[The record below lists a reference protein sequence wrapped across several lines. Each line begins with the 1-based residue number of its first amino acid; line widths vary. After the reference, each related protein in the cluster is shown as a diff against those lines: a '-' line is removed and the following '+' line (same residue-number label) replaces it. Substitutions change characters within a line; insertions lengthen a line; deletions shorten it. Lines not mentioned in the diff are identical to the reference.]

1 MGVQGLWQL
10 LQAAGKPV
18 SLESLEG
25 KILAVDVSIWLH
37 QAAKG
42 MRDKDGN
49 PLPNAHLQSL
59 FSRVCKL
66 LFYKIKPVFVFDG
79 GVPILKKQT
88 LAARRERRAEAEQE
102 GDKAT
107 KKLLH
112 NLIRSEAIKH
122 ALGQPTEG
130 STNSGLAAVRSS
142 GRGRDLFE
150 LPPLPEMDR
159 ETTGGLNY
167 DDGDDVDPWEE
178 RQLHQRIV
186 EEEFQSLDSIDVESD
201 DFRSLPSE
209 IKHEIL
215 TEMKEMRKRRRLG
228 KRVPLPENSD
238 DFSSYQMKKLVN
250 QSRLTNHIESVRRE
264 MNAQTSA
271 DFSQAV
277 GSEYLA
283 GEFESRRV
291 VSEDASHYILIKG
304 LSKQRQV
311 EQASRCEDV
320 VTNVDADAV
329 ANVVT
334 EEEKKMLEEPDE
346 LLIDS
351 DKEKNYNSKA
361 AENSRENDCCINIGP
376 DIFENDKGAGS
387 KDVVSVGSS
396 SESDDVKITK
406 VEKDVTDDSKR
417 DSVAGSEVVII
428 EDGSGEPGHVDKGHS
443 MKRKVE
449 TEEGEVEKT
458 KMSKLAADVKVTD
471 VSARSEPEDKP
482 QTQQESDSDDDEG
495 FIEITIDPAAAAD
508 DDLFPSD
515 MFHTTT
521 PTSNTEP
528 AASHVLDTVTE
539 STGSTDKIPVTVS
552 TENIPNKKTPEQ
564 LDADKV
570 ATEDVKSQVYHEFNI
585 GDYQL
590 DVSETE
596 AEVAPLVTRKPAL
609 SHTDH
614 LKSSR
619 ESAVDL
625 EDMQDELENESETLR
640 AERGRQERLATSIS
654 DQMNVEAQELLEL
667 FGIPYVVSPMEA
679 EAQCAKLD
687 MLGLTHGTITD
698 DSDVWLFGGSRVYKH
713 FFNQKKSVEFYNF
726 SGIQAKFGLDREQLI
741 LLAYLCGSD
750 YTEGFQGVGPV
761 TALEILGEF
770 PGHNI
775 DGLLALKAWWDESRQ
790 QDKKPMTTKVRTKIR
805 EMEFNEGFPNPAV
818 MEAYL
823 NPTVD
828 ESAETFSWGSPDLDL
843 LRDYARERLGWNKD
857 KADDLVLPVLKQ
869 LNKKETQAKI
879 NSFFQPEYFM
889 ESKQT
894 VSKRVKQALKKVR
907 GAYHNE
913 TPQITTNEDRIQRA
927 KEILGMPK
935 GRGKG
940 RGRGRGRGKVR
951 GQRPEIKVKNEVA
964 LSESS
969 SSDEGGFFHEEP
981 EEVEEKPRKGGD
993 GVKRGKGKGRGKNR
1007 KLDGDFDSVG
1017 HIGKVPLRDQSV
1029 PTAKK

>member
-79 GVPILKKQT
+79 GVPGLKKQT
-88 LAARRERRAEAEQE
+88 LTARRERRVEAEQE

-112 NLIRSEAIKH
+112 NLIRSQAIKH
-122 ALGQPTEG
+122 ALGQPTDG
-130 STNSGLAAVRSS
+130 STSSELAAVRSS
-142 GRGRDLFE
+142 SKGRDLFE
-150 LPPLPEMDR
+150 LPPLPEMDK

-167 DDGDDVDPWEE
+167 DDDDDDDDVDPWEE
-178 RQLHQRIV
+178 RQLQQRIV
-186 EEEFQSLDSIDVESD
+186 EEEFQSLDSIDIESA

-250 QSRLTNHIESVRRE
+250 QSRLTNHIESVRKE
-264 MNAQTSA
+264 MNAQSSA
-271 DFSQAV
+271 DFSQAI
-277 GSEYLA
+277 GSEYIA

-304 LSKQRQV
+304 LSKQLQV

-320 VTNVDADAV
+320 VTKVDADAV

-334 EEEKKMLEEPDE
+334 EEERKILEEPDE

-387 KDVVSVGSS
+387 KDVLSVGSS
-396 SESDDVKITK
+396 SDSDDVNVTK
-406 VEKDVTDDSKR
+406 VEKDVTDNSKQNLF
-417 DSVAGSEVVII
+417 AESEVQII
-428 EDGSGEPGHVDKGHS
+428 EDGSGEPGHIDKGHN

-449 TEEGEVEKT
+449 TREGEVGKT
-458 KMSKLAADVKVTD
+458 KISKMAADVEVTD
-471 VSARSEPEDKP
+471 VSAGMASEDKP
-482 QTQQESDSDDDEG
+482 QTQQESESDEDEG
-495 FIEITIDPAAAAD
+495 FIEITIDPAKAAD
-508 DDLFPSD
+508 DDLFPAD

-528 AASHVLDTVTE
+528 AASQVLKTVTE
-539 STGSTDKIPVTVS
+539 STDGTNKIPITVS
-552 TENIPNKKTPEQ
+552 ADNIPNKKTLAQVEQ
-564 LDADKV
+564 TVDADKV
-570 ATEDVKSQVYHEFNI
+570 TKEEVKSKVFHEFNI

-590 DVSETE
+590 DESESE
-596 AEVAPLVTRKPAL
+596 AEVAPPSDEEA
-609 SHTDH
+609 STDAQGPSEEF
-614 LKSSR
+614 KGMST
-619 ESAVDL
+619 VDL
-625 EDMQDELENESETLR
+625 EDMRDELENESETLR

-698 DSDVWLFGGSRVYKH
+698 DSDVWLFGGQRVYKH

-726 SGIQAKFGLDREQLI
+726 SGIQAKFGLDREKLI

-770 PGHNI
+770 PGQNI

-790 QDKKPMTTKVRTKIR
+790 QDKKPMTTKVRAKLR

-828 ESAETFSWGSPDLDL
+828 ESTETFSWGSPDLDL
-843 LRDYARERLGWNKD
+843 LRDYAKEKLGWNKV
-857 KADDLVLPVLKQ
+857 KADDLMLPVLKQ
-869 LNKKETQAKI
+869 LNKKETQVKI

-913 TPQITTNEDRIQRA
+913 VPQITTNEDRIQRA
-927 KEILGMPK
+927 KEILGMPNK
-935 GRGKG
+935 GKSK
-940 RGRGRGRGKVR
+940 GRGRGRGKVR
-951 GQRPEIKVKNEVA
+951 GQRPEIKVKDEVA

-969 SSDEGGFFHEEP
+969 SSDEGGFFHDELEQ
-981 EEVEEKPRKGGD
+981 VEEKARKGGD
-993 GVKRGKGKGRGKNR
+993 GVNKGKGKGRGKNR
-1007 KLDGDFDSVG
+1007 KLDGDTV
-1017 HIGKVPLRDQSV
+1017 
-1029 PTAKK
+1029 

>member
-88 LAARRERRAEAEQE
+88 LAARRERRTEAEQE

-112 NLIRSEAIKH
+112 NLIRSQAIKH
-122 ALGQPTEG
+122 ALGQPAEG
-130 STNSGLAAVRSS
+130 STSASIAAIRSS

-150 LPPLPEMDR
+150 LPPLPELDK

-167 DDGDDVDPWEE
+167 GHEDDDPWEE
-178 RQLHQRIV
+178 RQLQQRIV

-228 KRVPLPENSD
+228 KRVALPENSD
-238 DFSSYQMKKLVN
+238 DFSSYQMNKLVN

-264 MNAQTSA
+264 MNAQNTA

-311 EQASRCEDV
+311 EQAVRCEDV
-320 VTNVDADAV
+320 VTDVDADAV
-329 ANVVT
+329 RNVVT

-351 DKEKNYNSKA
+351 DKDKNYTSNTV
-361 AENSRENDCCINIGP
+361 ENSRDNDCCINIGP
-376 DIFENDKGAGS
+376 DVFEHHKG
-387 KDVVSVGSS
+387 DVNVVNVVSS
-396 SESDDVKITK
+396 SESDDVKLVTS
-406 VEKDVTDDSKR
+406 VEKDVKNDPEYDTVPQPEVQIIMNGSRESEDIDR
-417 DSVAGSEVVII
+417 D
-428 EDGSGEPGHVDKGHS
+428 HK
-443 MKRKVE
+443 MKRKAE
-449 TEEGEVEKT
+449 MDECEAEKM
-458 KMSKLAADVKVTD
+458 KMSKLTDDVRITD
-471 VSARSEPEDKP
+471 DSAGSVAKDSP
-482 QTQQESDSDDDEG
+482 QAQQESESDDDEG
-495 FIEITIDPAAAAD
+495 FIEITVDPAAAAA
-508 DDLFPSD
+508 DDLFPAD
-515 MFHTTT
+515 MFFAPA
-521 PTSNTEP
+521 PTSHTEP
-528 AASHVLDTVTE
+528 APSSDMVTDSNGSPNKMSGSVLA
-539 STGSTDKIPVTVS
+539 
-552 TENIPNKKTPEQ
+552 ENIPAPHSEQ
-564 LDADKV
+564 VGQQVDAAQV
-570 ATEDVKSQVYHEFNI
+570 ATESKVYPEFNI

-590 DVSETE
+590 DESESE
-596 AEVAPLVTRKPAL
+596 AEVAPPSEEEA
-609 SHTDH
+609 STDTQGPSEEF
-614 LKSSR
+614 KGMST
-619 ESAVDL
+619 VDL
-625 EDMQDELENESETLR
+625 EDMQDELVNESETLR

-654 DQMNVEAQELLEL
+654 DQMNVEAQELLQL
-667 FGIPYVVSPMEA
+667 FGIPYIVSPMEA
-679 EAQCAKLD
+679 EAQCAQLD
-687 MLGLTHGTITD
+687 ILGLTHGTITD
-698 DSDVWLFGGSRVYKH
+698 DSDVWLFGGTRVYKH

-726 SGIQAKFGLDREQLI
+726 AGIQAKFGLDREKLI
-741 LLAYLCGSD
+741 MLAYLCGSD

-775 DGLLALKAWWDESRQ
+775 EGLLALKAWWDESRQ
-790 QDKKPMTTKVRTKIR
+790 QDKKPVTTKVRTKIR
-805 EMEFNEGFPNPAV
+805 EMEFKEGFPNPAV

-823 NPTVD
+823 NPTVED
-828 ESAETFSWGSPDLDL
+828 STETFSWGSPDLDL
-843 LRDYARERLGWNKD
+843 LRDYASEKLGWNKQ

-879 NSFFQPEYFM
+879 KSFFQPEYFM

-894 VSKRVKQALKKVR
+894 VSKRVRQALKKVR
-907 GAYHNE
+907 GANHNE
-913 TPQITTNEDRIQRA
+913 IPQVVTNEDRIQRA
-927 KEILGMPK
+927 KEILGMSK

-951 GQRPEIKVKNEVA
+951 GQRPEIKVKDEVA

-969 SSDEGGFFHEEP
+969 SSDEGGFFREEQ
-981 EEVEEKPRKGGD
+981 EEGEEIQKKSGD

-1007 KLDGDFDSVG
+1007 KLDGDFDSVR
-1017 HIGKVPLRDQSV
+1017 HIGSVSVRGQSV
-1029 PTAKK
+1029 RSAKK